1 MEFFFLSGG
10 QSSKTALEYK
20 KVKKLAE
27 ELGNIITIRYYVSIS
42 FCGGVISLIV
52 SSHKNVGNSNYDNIV
67 PIIPKFL
74 EKKTLKIYILGKNVV
89 LIVLLFSTFTKQLP
103 TLIH

>member
-27 ELGNIITIRYYVSIS
+27 ELGNIATTIS
-42 FCGGVISLIV
+42 FCGGVISWIV

-74 EKKTLKIYILGKNVV
+74 EKK
-89 LIVLLFSTFTKQLP
+89 P
-103 TLIH
+103 